1 MISFISN
8 FYFIIKGCMDLVSG
22 FMLFK
27 CAVRGLAGVHKSL
40 HLNVRLV
47 YTSNKSEHLES
58 QGLW

>member
-1 MISFISN
+1 
-8 FYFIIKGCMDLVSG
+8 MDLVSG

-27 CAVRGLAGVHKSL
+27 YAVRGLAGVHKSL

-58 QGLW
+58 QGVWW